1 MCGYRTRAPQ
11 SSLSTHVL
19 SSVIR
24 PGKQSHMFK
33 SHLLRSAGIAVAAA
47 AASAPAMAQTAQ
59 IPSSD
64 TIVITASRTAQN
76 VNDIPSVVEV
86 VDARALADTPGLFV
100 TDLIKKNASVDVIE
114 YPGGQ
119 SGIGLRGFRPQF
131 SGVNQRVLVL
141 IDGRPA
147 GATSMGNIAT
157 AGLER
162 VEILK
167 GSASAIYGPSAM
179 GGVVNYITRRSE
191 GDVGGEVSIG
201 YGSFNALRTTA
212 RVGGALNDTFS
223 FDLGLTRF
231 EQGEDYKI
239 GEGGNTYTD
248 FVQGHGAK
256 RGNTEFR
263 QYNIFARAGV
273 NFDDNWKLQARF
285 LGFDAPDTETPGAE
299 SDKDRAYADKLE
311 TNYGG
316 DISLT
321 GRVGDHA
328 LTGVVYDTVEQ
339 FKSADKPPGA
349 RERVSLMRETRFNGV
364 QVQDNWKLSDGYELV
379 VGADYG
385 KAESR
390 TTSYNPANGVQ
401 TGSSTPFSDRETAG
415 IFADITARW
424 FDDRLIFNLG
434 GRYDEIKSTVLQS
447 PLRADLAPGQATF
460 VTFNPRAGIVFR
472 PDPDGPVRIHA
483 SAGTGFVAPEANQLA
498 SLATQVVGAQTR
510 ITRGNPNLNPEE
522 SESYDIGVGYD
533 GDLFGL
539 DVTWFRMDVKDRI
552 SSVITTQTAALR
564 VTSYE
569 NALGS
574 VAEGIEAEAHFDI
587 GPLFGASRDTWTI
600 NSSATYYLTR
610 DEEVSTG
617 VRTINNVAKFKI
629 NGSIGYDDGVF
640 ALRAGGRHVE
650 GMEDNDF
657 SSGRYFSNGLGG
669 QYEYPSF
676 LVYDITGRWRFL
688 QNNELSVKIDNLADE
703 YYFEKADYPLPGRSL
718 FIEYKR
724 QF

>member
-1 MCGYRTRAPQ
+1 MARKAFKQMLNP
-11 SSLSTHVL
+11 HVL
-19 SSVIR
+19 R
-24 PGKQSHMFK
+24 G
-33 SHLLRSAGIAVAAA
+33 AGIACLVTTV
-47 AASAPAMAQTAQ
+47 STPALAQAVTESPAD
-59 IPSSD
+59 S
-64 TIVITASRTAQN
+64 VVVTASRIAQKES
-76 VNDIPSVVEV
+76 DIPSVVEV
-86 VDARALADTPGLFV
+86 IDARALANTTGLFV
-100 TDLIKKNASVDVIE
+100 TDIVKKNASVDVIE

-131 SGVNQRVLVL
+131 SGVNQRVLML

-179 GGVVNYITRRSE
+179 GGVVNYITRKSE
-191 GDVGGEVSIG
+191 GYIGGEVSVG
-201 YGSFNALRTTA
+201 YGSFSALRTAT
-212 RVGGALNDTFS
+212 RVGGALNDALS

-231 EQGEDYKI
+231 EHGEDYKL

-256 RGNTEFR
+256 RGNTEFT
-263 QYNIFARAGV
+263 QYNIFGRVGI
-273 NFDDNWKLQARF
+273 NLDDNWQVQARF

-321 GRVGDHA
+321 GRIGDHA
-328 LTGVVYDTVEQ
+328 VMAVVYDTNEI
-339 FKSADKPPGA
+339 FKTADKPPTA
-349 RERVSLMRETRFNGV
+349 RERVSLARETRFNGI
-364 QVQDNWKLSDGYELV
+364 QLQDNWTLSDTYQLA

-385 KAESR
+385 RAESR
-390 TTSYNPANGVQ
+390 TTSYNSANGVQ
-401 TGSSTPFSDRETAG
+401 TGSSTPFFDRETVG
-415 IFADITARW
+415 VFADVSARW
-424 FDDRLIFNLG
+424 FDNRLIVNLG
-434 GRYDEIKSTVLQS
+434 GRYDEIKSIVLQS
-447 PLRADLAPGQATF
+447 PLRADLAPGEANF
-460 VTFNPRAGIVFR
+460 ETFNPRAGIVFR
-472 PDPDGPVRIHA
+472 PDPNGPFRIHA
-483 SAGTGFVAPEANQLA
+483 SAGTGFIAPEANQLA
-498 SLATQVVGAQTR
+498 SLATQIVGAQTR
-510 ITRGNPNLNPEE
+510 ITRGNPDLNPEE
-522 SESYDIGVGYD
+522 SESYDIGLGYD
-533 GDLFGL
+533 GNLFGF

-552 SSVITTQTAALR
+552 SSVITTQTSALR

-569 NALGS
+569 NAMGS
-574 VAEGIEAEAHFDI
+574 RAEGIEAEANVDI
-587 GPLFGASRDTWTI
+587 GALFGASRHRWTV

-617 VRTINNVAKFKI
+617 VRTINNVARFKL

-640 ALRAGGRHVE
+640 AMRAGGRHVE

-657 SSGRYFSNGLGG
+657 SSGRYFTNGAGG

-688 QNNELSVKIDNLADE
+688 ENNELSVKVDNLTDE